1 MTIGGQYMNKDSKTQ
16 HITLATGNVF
26 SDLGFATE
34 EAAALEA
41 ASQQVISE
49 KLAISKSLE
58 TEAGG
63 QGRLVVETPSS
74 EYHPKLPR
82 DR

>member
-1 MTIGGQYMNKDSKTQ
+1 MNKDSKTQ

-41 ASQQVISE
+41 ASQYVISE
-49 KLAISKSLE
+49 KLAISESLK
-58 TEAGG
+58 TVADG
-63 QGRLVVETPSS
+63 QDKAVVETPSS
-74 EYHPKLPR
+74 QEHP
-82 DR
+82 

>member
-1 MTIGGQYMNKDSKTQ
+1 MTIGGQDMNRDSKTQ

-41 ASQQVISE
+41 VSQQVISE
-49 KLAISKSLE
+49 KLAIRESLN
-58 TEAGG
+58 TEADG
-63 QGRLVVETPSS
+63 QAKSAVKDPSLVE
-74 EYHPKLPR
+74 HPKLPR

>member
-1 MTIGGQYMNKDSKTQ
+1 MTIEGQYMNRDSKTQ

-26 SDLGFATE
+26 SDLGFDE
-34 EAAALEA
+34 EAAAALEA
-41 ASQQVISE
+41 ASQYVISG

-63 QGRLVVETPSS
+63 HDRSVVETPSS
-74 EYHPKLPR
+74 QENS
-82 DR
+82 

>member
-1 MTIGGQYMNKDSKTQ
+1 MNKDSKTQ
-16 HITLATGNVF
+16 HITLATGSVF
-26 SDLGFATE
+26 SDLGFVTE

-49 KLAISKSLE
+49 KLAISDSLE

-63 QGRLVVETPSS
+63 QDRSVVETPFT
-74 EYHPKLPR
+74 EEQP
-82 DR
+82 

>member
-1 MTIGGQYMNKDSKTQ
+1 MNRDSQTQ

-26 SDLGFATE
+26 SDLGFDTE

-49 KLAISKSLE
+49 KLAISESLK
-58 TEAGG
+58 TEAGE
-63 QGRLVVETPSS
+63 QDKSVVKTPFTEEHS
-74 EYHPKLPR
+74 
-82 DR
+82 

>member
-1 MTIGGQYMNKDSKTQ
+1 MNKDSKTQ

-26 SDLGFATE
+26 SDLGFDTE
-34 EAAALEA
+34 DAAALAA
-41 ASQQVISE
+41 ASQQVISG

-63 QGRLVVETPSS
+63 HDRSVVETPSS
-74 EYHPKLPR
+74 QENS
-82 DR
+82 

>member
-1 MTIGGQYMNKDSKTQ
+1 MTIAGQYMNKDSKTQ

-41 ASQQVISE
+41 ASQQVISG

-63 QGRLVVETPSS
+63 QDRSVVETPSS
-74 EYHPKLPR
+74 QENS
-82 DR
+82 

>member
-1 MTIGGQYMNKDSKTQ
+1 MNRDSKTQ

-49 KLAISKSLE
+49 KLAIRESLN
-58 TEAGG
+58 TEADG
-63 QGRLVVETPSS
+63 QDKSVVETPSS
-74 EYHPKLPR
+74 QEHP
-82 DR
+82 

>member
-1 MTIGGQYMNKDSKTQ
+1 MTIEGQYMNKDSKTQ

-26 SDLGFATE
+26 SDFGFATE

-41 ASQQVISE
+41 ASQQVISG
-49 KLAISKSLE
+49 KLANSDSLE

-63 QGRLVVETPSS
+63 QDRSVVETPFTEEHS
-74 EYHPKLPR
+74 
-82 DR
+82 

>member
-1 MTIGGQYMNKDSKTQ
+1 MTIGGQDMNRDSKTQ

-34 EAAALEA
+34 EAAVLEA

-49 KLAISKSLE
+49 KLAIRESLN
-58 TEAGG
+58 TEADG
-63 QGRLVVETPSS
+63 QNRSVVETPTSKN
-74 EYHPKLPR
+74 HQ
-82 DR
+82 

>member
-1 MTIGGQYMNKDSKTQ
+1 MNMDSKTQ

-49 KLAISKSLE
+49 KLALRESLN
-58 TEAGG
+58 TEDG
-63 QGRLVVETPSS
+63 QARSVVETPTSKN
-74 EYHPKLPR
+74 HQ
-82 DR
+82 

>member
-1 MTIGGQYMNKDSKTQ
+1 MNSDSQTQ

-26 SDLGFATE
+26 SDLGFEAE
-34 EAAALEA
+34 DAAALAA

-49 KLAISKSLE
+49 KLAISESLK
-58 TEAGG
+58 TEAGE
-63 QGRLVVETPSS
+63 QDKSVVETPSS
-74 EYHPKLPR
+74 QDHPKLPR

>member
-1 MTIGGQYMNKDSKTQ
+1 MNMDSKTQ

-41 ASQQVISE
+41 ESQQVISE
-49 KLAISKSLE
+49 KLALRESLN
-58 TEAGG
+58 TEADG
-63 QGRLVVETPSS
+63 QARSVVETPTSKN
-74 EYHPKLPR
+74 HQ
-82 DR
+82 

>member
-1 MTIGGQYMNKDSKTQ
+1 MNKDSKTQ

-41 ASQQVISE
+41 ASQYVISGQ
-49 KLAISKSLE
+49 LAISKSVE

-63 QGRLVVETPSS
+63 QDISVVETACALEQS
-74 EYHPKLPR
+74 
-82 DR
+82 